1 MLGKGKG
8 KFDYFVPPSA
18 EDFQG
23 LLYKLLG
30 RGRQGEADMKFFKE
44 NLLDPFAIGI
54 RDLTI
59 TKQKMADEYS
69 ALRKKSKDIDLS
81 KNVEGTPFNNNHAVR
96 VFLWEKAGFE
106 IPNISEAQKKTLVDH
121 VNNNSKLLNYAETL
135 SAISRLNEGYIKPS
149 EYWEVENIA
158 SD

>member
-1 MLGKGKG
+1 
-8 KFDYFVPPSA
+8 
-18 EDFQG
+18 
-23 LLYKLLG
+23 
-30 RGRQGEADMKFFKE
+30 MKFFKE

-106 IPNISEAQKKTLVDH
+106 IPNISEAQKKTLVDL
-121 VNNNSKLLNYAETL
+121 VNNNSMKSKTTKLF
-135 SAISRLNEGYIKPS
+135 AIPQRKCMYLARTYF
-149 EYWEVENIA
+149 
-158 SD
+158 